1 MMTVA
6 KAELTEEDEEEI
18 NVEEEEEEE
27 EEVEEGGRVAEDLR
41 KGVSC
46 NNGNLPQTSD
56 NFGLAASQ
64 RRKQRR

>member
-6 KAELTEEDEEEI
+6 KAELTEEEEEEEI
-18 NVEEEEEEE
+18 NVEEEEE

-41 KGVSC
+41 TGC
-46 NNGNLPQTSD
+46 INGSLPQTSD

>member
-6 KAELTEEDEEEI
+6 KAELTEEEEEEEI

-27 EEVEEGGRVAEDLR
+27 VEEGGRLAEDLR
-41 KGVSC
+41 TGCS
-46 NNGNLPQTSD
+46 NSSLPQTSD

>member
-6 KAELTEEDEEEI
+6 KAELTEEEEEI
-18 NVEEEEEEE
+18 NVDEEEE
-27 EEVEEGGRVAEDLR
+27 EEVEEGLRMAEDLR
-41 KGVSC
+41 VGSSS
-46 NNGNLPQTSD
+46 LPQTSD

>member
-6 KAELTEEDEEEI
+6 KAELTEEEEEEEI

-27 EEVEEGGRVAEDLR
+27 VEEGGRLAEDLR
-41 KGVSC
+41 TGCS
-46 NNGNLPQTSD
+46 NSSLPQTSD

-64 RRKQRR
+64 QW

>member
-6 KAELTEEDEEEI
+6 KAELTEEEEEEEI

-27 EEVEEGGRVAEDLR
+27 VEEGGRLAEDLR
-41 KGVSC
+41 TVCS
-46 NNGNLPQTSD
+46 NSSLSQTSD

>member
-6 KAELTEEDEEEI
+6 KAELTEEEEEI
-18 NVEEEEEEE
+18 NVDEE
-27 EEVEEGGRVAEDLR
+27 EEVEEGLRMAEDLR
-41 KGVSC
+41 VGSSS
-46 NNGNLPQTSD
+46 LPQTSD

>member
-1 MMTVA
+1 MTVA
-6 KAELTEEDEEEI
+6 KAELTEEEEEEEI
-18 NVEEEEEEE
+18 NVEEEEE

-41 KGVSC
+41 EGGCSSS
-46 NNGNLPQTSD
+46 LPQTSD

>member
-1 MMTVA
+1 MTVA
-6 KAELTEEDEEEI
+6 KAELTEEEEEEEI
-18 NVEEEEEEE
+18 NVEEEEE

-41 KGVSC
+41 TGC
-46 NNGNLPQTSD
+46 INGSLPQTSD

>member
-6 KAELTEEDEEEI
+6 KAELTEEEEEEEI

-27 EEVEEGGRVAEDLR
+27 VEEGGRLAEDLR
-41 KGVSC
+41 TGCS
-46 NNGNLPQTSD
+46 NSSLPQTSD

-64 RRKQRR
+64 RW

>member
-6 KAELTEEDEEEI
+6 KAELTEEEEEEI
-18 NVEEEEEEE
+18 NVEEEEEE

-41 KGVSC
+41 TGASC
-46 NNGNLPQTSD
+46 SNLPQTSD

>member
-6 KAELTEEDEEEI
+6 KEELTEEEEEEI
-18 NVEEEEEEE
+18 NVEEEEED
-27 EEVEEGGRVAEDLR
+27 EVEEGGRMAAEDLR
-41 KGVSC
+41 TGC
-46 NNGNLPQTSD
+46 NNSSLPHTSD